1 MHADPMIPT
10 FVSIALAIVLISAVM
25 KHFKQPAVVDYLLVG
40 FLLGASVF
48 SFIKQ
53 PEILN
58 RLGNLGVLLL
68 LFFVGMEVSPKQLL
82 SNWYVSV
89 AGTLL
94 KVLLSFLVSLMLA
107 HFFHWTF
114 SRVVLITFI
123 ISLSSTAVI
132 LKLLHD
138 WKELETKL
146 GQNILGILL
155 LQDLLVIP
163 MLIILG
169 QLGGQTLEV
178 HSVILQVIGGI
189 LSIVT
194 VVWITIKPEIKLPFL
209 AQFTSD
215 PENQVF
221 TALIIFFGLALV
233 TTVCQL
239 SGALGAFLAGMIIA
253 SAKQTHWAYQSL
265 NPLRTIFMALFFVS
279 VGMLVDIHFLWQNF
293 SQAIMLM
300 ILIILLNTL
309 STMIILRLLKSSWR
323 ESIYGGSLLSQIGEF
338 AFVLASIGLAINIVN
353 KSQYQMLI
361 ITITLSL
368 FVSPLWILLIKKLI
382 NRDDLILQR
391 LNFKRKKPINDK

>member
-1 MHADPMIPT
+1 MHTDPIIPL
-10 FVSIALAIVLISAVM
+10 FVFIALAIVIISAVM
-25 KHFKQPAVVDYLLVG
+25 KYFKQPAVVAYLLVG
-40 FLLGASVF
+40 FLLGPSVF

-53 PEILN
+53 PDILN
-58 RLGNLGVLLL
+58 RLGSLGVLLL

-94 KVLLSFLVSLMLA
+94 KVLLSFFVSLMLA
-107 HFFHWTF
+107 HFFNWTF

-132 LKLLHD
+132 LKLLQD

-169 QLGGQTLEV
+169 QLGGQTLEI
-178 HSVILQVIGGI
+178 HSVILQVIGGS
-189 LSIVT
+189 LSIAT
-194 VVWITIKPEIKLPFL
+194 VVWITVKPEIKLPFL
-209 AQFTSD
+209 AHFTSD

-221 TALIIFFGLALV
+221 IALIICFGLALV
-233 TTVCQL
+233 TTLCQL

-265 NPLRTIFMALFFVS
+265 NSLRTIFMALFFLS

-293 SQAIMLM
+293 AQVIMLV
-300 ILIILLNTL
+300 ILIISLNTL
-309 STMIILRLLKSSWR
+309 STMLILRLLKSSWR

-391 LNFKRKKPINDK
+391 LYFKRKKPTNDK